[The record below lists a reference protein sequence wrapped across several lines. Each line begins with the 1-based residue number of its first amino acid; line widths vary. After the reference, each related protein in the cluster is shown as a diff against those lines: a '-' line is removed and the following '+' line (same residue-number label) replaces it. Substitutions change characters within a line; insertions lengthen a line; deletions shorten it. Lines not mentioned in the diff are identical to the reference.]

1 MLYLTPKL
9 PELAGMRD
17 PDDIGVLVKEGQRFR
32 WNGEAS
38 LDFPAYGGAL
48 HFDPAPEGFDPAW
61 LRSQL
66 LTIDFRQGGERLK
79 PAANRPTRGLKAHYQ
94 ALGVPAWERERAPL
108 VWADRELLFAAGI
121 GMDCHHLSAGE
132 GERIALRWVPQAV

>member
-1 MLYLTPKL
+1 MWTTRYNV
-9 PELAGMRD
+9 RD
-17 PDDIGVLVKEGQRFR
+17 PDDIGVLVKEGEHFR

-38 LDFPAYGGAL
+38 LAFPAYGGVL
-48 HFDPAPEGFDPAW
+48 HFDTAEQGFDPAW

-66 LTIDFRQGGERLK
+66 LTIDFRKGGERLK

-108 VWADRELLFAAGI
+108 VWAERELLFAAGI
-121 GMDCHHLSAGE
+121 GMDCRHVRE
-132 GERIALRWVPQAV
+132 GQGRQIALRWVAQAV